1 MRRIACV
8 LLLPTLGC
16 WAPTHPGMS
25 HFDAGVWGNAFATQ
39 LQRPDQLA
47 IEAGLL
53 VTTIAL
59 KGEDRQL
66 ENEATE
72 KTPITKNSTANGDAV
87 AVGLGVLAAG
97 SSTAKWIGGD
107 QGRDAEVLLESF
119 ILTDGITEILKH
131 TVGRQRPADSSK
143 DSFPSGHT
151 SFAFSMATFLQRS
164 WTDDH
169 GGWAGY
175 LAYAPALYVGIDRI
189 ESNKHWPT
197 DVAFGAFLGV
207 LLTNVVYDAHYG
219 EAGRPGL
226 FGVRGLSLEP
236 AVGTENAEVSLV
248 LRF

>member
-1 MRRIACV
+1 M
-8 LLLPTLGC
+8 LPSLGC
-16 WAPTHPGMS
+16 WAPTHEGMS
-25 HFDAGVWGNAFATQ
+25 HFDAAVWGNAFATQ
-39 LQRPDQLA
+39 LERPDQLA
-47 IEAGLL
+47 IEAAALAA
-53 VTTIAL
+53 TIVLA
-59 KGEDRQL
+59 GEDYRLQK
-66 ENEATE
+66 ESTE
-72 KTPITKNSTANGDAV
+72 EQPITEGSTTNGDAV

-97 SSTAKWIGGD
+97 SSAAKWIGGD
-107 QGRDAEVLLESF
+107 QGRDAEVLLESI

-131 TVGRQRPADSSK
+131 TVRRPRPANDSN

-169 GGWAGY
+169 GGWVGY

-226 FGVRGLSLEP
+226 FGVRGLGLEP
-236 AVGTENAEVSLV
+236 AVGTESAEVALV